1 MENAIQIPKII
12 HQIWVGEKEMPEHCQ
27 QFVQKMKDL
36 HPDWDVKLWGNEVF
50 TELYK
55 EDPFLQ
61 NYIQDPEL
69 YKWAFISDRVRLLL
83 LRDFG
88 GVYCDVDA
96 MPVRPFDVI
105 LNQLGPHH
113 TFFSGLK
120 PSQGNNTLYDCTV
133 YGSAPNSRIINECL
147 SVYDRINWAHGCK
160 TFSDKI
166 IQKMGP
172 DVAGFGYEHFYNWE
186 INDKTIVLHDVL
198 ETRLFSWVE
207 EDQKQSGALE
217 W

>member
-1 MENAIQIPKII
+1 MYNTDPTCFISNLKSPHVASICD
-12 HQIWVGEKEMPEHCQ
+12 GEA
-27 QFVQKMKDL
+27 
-36 HPDWDVKLWGNEVF
+36 KLCLLKSYASTLCE
-50 TELYK
+50 
-55 EDPFLQ
+55 
-61 NYIQDPEL
+61 I
-69 YKWAFISDRVRLLL
+69 ISDRVRLLL

-105 LNQLGPHH
+105 LRQLGPQH

-198 ETRLFSWVE
+198 ETRLFSWVDE
-207 EDQKQSGALE
+207 EDKAAGALA

>member
-1 MENAIQIPKII
+1 
-12 HQIWVGEKEMPEHCQ
+12 
-27 QFVQKMKDL
+27 
-36 HPDWDVKLWGNEVF
+36 
-50 TELYK
+50 
-55 EDPFLQ
+55 
-61 NYIQDPEL
+61 
-69 YKWAFISDRVRLLL
+69 LLL
-83 LRDFG
+83 LRDYG
-88 GVYCDVDA
+88 GIYCDVDA

-105 LNQLGPHH
+105 RDQLTPQH

-120 PSQGNNTLYDCTV
+120 PTQANNTLYDCTV

-166 IQKMGP
+166 IQKIGP
-172 DVAGFGYEHFYNWE
+172 DVACFSYEYFYNWE

-198 ETRLFSWVE
+198 DTRLFSWV
-207 EDQKQSGALE
+207 DPDKRAAGAIE